1 MAKQSKLNTNKLNN
15 LSKVLVT
22 LGDLLLGIS
31 VAILVLTFLPVIKEE
46 LRYAFNKVRRVDYTT
61 SPSPLANQKE
71 LVPPNTDFSIVI
83 PKIAAI
89 APIIANVDSQ
99 NPQEFL
105 PVLKN
110 GVAHAK
116 GTAYPGEEGN
126 VYLFAHSTDAFFNVS
141 KYNAV
146 FYLLGK
152 LQQGDEVDIYYKGMK
167 HIYKVYEVKVVDSK
181 ATEYLGKVAEG
192 STLTLQ
198 TCYPPGTTF
207 RRLIIL
213 ASLSK

>member
-1 MAKQSKLNTNKLNN
+1 MNKLRQLGNV
-15 LSKVLVT
+15 LIVFALGVLFLTFWPVLKEEIDYQIGRISQVTYTLDPQFGFKEKVLT
-22 LGDLLLGIS
+22 
-31 VAILVLTFLPVIKEE
+31 
-46 LRYAFNKVRRVDYTT
+46 
-61 SPSPLANQKE
+61 
-71 LVPPNTDFSIVI
+71 PPNTDFSIVI

-89 APIIANVDSQ
+89 APITADVDSQ

-105 PVLKN
+105 SVLKK

-146 FYLLGK
+146 FYLIGK
-152 LQQGDEVDIYYKGMK
+152 LQQGDEVDIYYKGTRY
-167 HIYKVYEVKVVDSK
+167 IYKVYETKIVDSN
-181 ATEYLGKVAEG
+181 ATEYLGKIAEG
-192 STLTLQ
+192 NTLTLQ

-207 RRLIIL
+207 RRLIVL